1 MHPEA
6 ASIPLTALQMGQRG
20 PHVFVVRP
28 DDTVEMR
35 RVRHLD
41 GIHDEVIVTE
51 GLAPGERVVIE
62 GQARLRDRSSIVER
76 ASAPTPMAQGS
87 FAADARSVRR

>member
-20 PHVFVVRP
+20 PHVFVVRA

-62 GQARLRDRSSIVER
+62 GQARLRDSSSIVET
-76 ASAPTPMAQGS
+76 ALAPPMAQGS
-87 FAADARSVRR
+87 YAADARSVRR